1 MTISKKSF
9 LFNAEEGAADVHS
22 HMSGI
27 KQAIKLAGGACALAH
42 KLGVTH
48 QAVYGWAKRGWTP
61 MQRAM
66 QIEKAYDIPRTEL
79 LKPDLVSLLTT
90 QVAK

>member
-1 MTISKKSF
+1 MTLSKKAF
-9 LFNAEEGAADVHS
+9 VFNAEEVNLNAHS
-22 HMSGI
+22 HVPGI
-27 KQAIKLAGGACALAH
+27 KQAIDLAGGACALAH

-66 QIEKAYDIPRTEL
+66 QIEKAYGIPRTEL
-79 LKPDLVSLLTT
+79 LKSDLVSLLTT